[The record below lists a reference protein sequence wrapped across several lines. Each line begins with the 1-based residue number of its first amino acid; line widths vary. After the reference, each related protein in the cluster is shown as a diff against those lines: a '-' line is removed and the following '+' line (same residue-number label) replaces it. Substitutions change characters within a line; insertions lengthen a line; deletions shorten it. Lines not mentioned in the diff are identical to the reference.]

1 MIASK
6 QALSKNNEDDL
17 AGIENRKGD
26 KQLELAN
33 LIAKSQVKLEEIKK
47 NQHAEMQQYAD
58 TEQLAVDEK
67 KKRLHY
73 ERIRITED
81 REEIRQ

>member
-1 MIASK
+1 MT
-6 QALSKNNEDDL
+6 KNNEDDL

-26 KQLELAN
+26 KQLELRN
-33 LIAKSQVKLEEIKK
+33 LIAKSQVKLDEIKRT
-47 NQHAEMQQYAD
+47 QQTEMQQYAD

-73 ERIRITED
+73 ERIRISED
-81 REEIRQ
+81 REEIRM